1 MMLNI
6 KKKKSLRHGENHGES
21 YNSSMFT
28 ALREFANIHKRET
41 QAKPSQLTELKSPKC
56 DLLGRPKILEAAGQS
71 TERPNCRRELWR
83 YTKGPSRNH
92 LHTD

>member
-71 TERPNCRRELWR
+71 TER
-83 YTKGPSRNH
+83 TKLQERIVEIHKGSLKESPAY
-92 LHTD
+92 

>member
-6 KKKKSLRHGENHGES
+6 KKKKSLRHRENQGES

-41 QAKPSQLTELKSPKC
+41 QAKPSQLTELKSPK
-56 DLLGRPKILEAAGQS
+56 
-71 TERPNCRRELWR
+71 
-83 YTKGPSRNH
+83 
-92 LHTD
+92 